1 MQEQSR
7 VRLAAAL
14 TAALGFVTSGT
25 ANAATSEQ
33 TRIPLTEKTSL
44 MAVDTTDSYRV
55 NLASKDKKVKKEGQ
69 TKGKEGSC
77 KGKEGS
83 CKGKEGSC
91 KGKEG
96 SCKGKE
102 GSKGKDDSRKGND
115 EGGQLPGTGTGSDY

>member
-14 TAALGFVTSGT
+14 AAALGFVTSGT
-25 ANAATSEQ
+25 ATAATSGQ
-33 TRIPLTEKTSL
+33 TRTPLTEKTSL

-55 NLASKDKKVKKEGQ
+55 NLASKDKKVKKGQ
-69 TKGKEGSC
+69 T

>member
-7 VRLAAAL
+7 VQLAAAL
-14 TAALGFVTSGT
+14 VATLGFVTSGA

-33 TRIPLTEKTSL
+33 TRTALTEKSSL
-44 MAVDTTDSYRV
+44 MAVDTADSYRV
-55 NLASKDKKVKKEGQ
+55 QLASKGKKTKKGQ

-96 SCKGKE
+96 SCKGK
-102 GSKGKDDSRKGND
+102 DDSRKGD
-115 EGGQLPGTGTGSDY
+115 DHGGQMPGTGTGSDY